1 MYFCKVKQSVL
12 IIVFLLVFKPVFP
25 VVDYFLNYEYIAKV
39 LCENKAK
46 PELKCNGRCH
56 LMKQLAKASE
66 TEKSEQKD
74 KKSNVKVEW
83 EIPFVL
89 TEVESVRIPIEPLYY
104 IPIPSYSNQ
113 YSYTLNTT
121 FFHPPTV

>member
-12 IIVFLLVFKPVFP
+12 IIVFLFVFKPVFP
-25 VVDYFLNYEYIAKV
+25 VVEYILNYDYIAKV

-46 PELKCNGRCH
+46 PELKCNGKCH

-89 TEVESVRIPIEPLYY
+89 PEIESINLQIKPTYFILTPFYT
-104 IPIPSYSNQ
+104 NQ
-113 YSYTLNTT
+113 YSYTLNTS